1 VSRASID
8 RTRVEPWLDQAA
20 EAAASLADGDQGAAD
35 RLRSALQGLA
45 LVDGLPAEFA
55 RDVMRI
61 ARSMLEASADGAT
74 PEHWAEQYA
83 IVQSSIAGLLG
94 AADEVHSGAAA
105 AAAPAPRAADERR
118 AAPAAVAASTRSM
131 PVPNDPLVGD
141 FVNECE
147 EHLQTAEEALLELET
162 DATST
167 EHLGAIFRCFHTI
180 KGGAGLLGLDAV
192 AELAHAAEFLLD
204 RARSGA
210 IAIQGES
217 AEACYGVLDTFRSLL
232 SAVGSGVAAVPVP
245 AVFDDQLRELARLTA
260 GGHAP
265 GASASRAPA
274 AAANHDDDSAAGSE
288 ASDHVSAGEART
300 GEAPR
305 AAADSNDASERKRDG
320 AKPSVKVDTDRLDKM
335 IDLVG
340 ELVIT
345 NAIVG
350 QEVARDIPTHDPRQR
365 VLAQLAKVT
374 NELQSVSMSMRMVPL
389 KGTFQKA
396 TRIVRDV
403 AAKCGKQVRLVTRG
417 EETELDRNV
426 VERLS
431 DPLIHMLRNAVDHG
445 VESAERRRAA
455 GKPPVGTIEL
465 AAEHRAGNV
474 VIELSDDGGGIPREK
489 ILAKAVAQGI
499 VAADA
504 AASLPDVEVWNLIFH
519 PGLSTA
525 EKLTD
530 VSGRGV
536 GMDVVRKNIEA
547 LRGTVAI
554 DSTPGRG
561 SRFTIRLPLTLAII
575 DGMVIEVAGRALIVP
590 MQSIDGFVSPSADK
604 LKSVKG
610 EGEVAILRGEPVP
623 VHRIGRLLGDGLEP
637 EGTEQLLALVWA
649 RGRKVALRIDRI
661 RGQQQVVVKS
671 LSNTLCRAPFVS
683 GAAILGDGSV
693 GLVVDV
699 DTLVAA
705 CTGSHRLNLVAS

>member
-1 VSRASID
+1 VSHASID

-20 EAAASLADGDQGAAD
+20 DAAAALAGGDRDAAD

-45 LVDGLPAEFA
+45 LVDGLPADFA

-61 ARSMLEASADGAT
+61 ARSMLEASADGAA
-74 PEHWAEQYA
+74 PEQWSEQYA
-83 IVQSSIAGLLG
+83 IVQSSIAALLG
-94 AADEVHSGAAA
+94 AEDDAARE
-105 AAAPAPRAADERR
+105 AAPAPASAPRAASDTR
-118 AAPAAVAASTRSM
+118 PAVAAVSTRSM

-162 DATST
+162 DVTST

-217 AEACYGVLDTFRSLL
+217 AQACYGVLDTFRSLL
-232 SAVGSGVAAVPVP
+232 TAVGSGVAAVPVP
-245 AVFDDQLRELARLTA
+245 AIFDDQLRELARLTA
-260 GGHAP
+260 GG
-265 GASASRAPA
+265 GASAAASRAPA
-274 AAANHDDDSAAGSE
+274 SAAAHDEAGHPENVVGDHAPSSE
-288 ASDHVSAGEART
+288 G
-300 GEAPR
+300 PR
-305 AAADSNDASERKRDG
+305 AAAEASEGSERKRDG

-365 VLAQLAKVT
+365 ILAQLAKVT
-374 NELQSVSMSMRMVPL
+374 NELQSVSMSMRMVPV

-445 VESAERRRAA
+445 VESAERRSAA
-455 GKPPVGTIEL
+455 GKPAVGTIEL
-465 AAEHRAGNV
+465 CAEHRAGNV

-504 AASLPDVEVWNLIFH
+504 AASLPDV
-519 PGLSTA
+519 
-525 EKLTD
+525 
-530 VSGRGV
+530 
-536 GMDVVRKNIEA
+536 
-547 LRGTVAI
+547 
-554 DSTPGRG
+554 
-561 SRFTIRLPLTLAII
+561 
-575 DGMVIEVAGRALIVP
+575 
-590 MQSIDGFVSPSADK
+590 
-604 LKSVKG
+604 
-610 EGEVAILRGEPVP
+610 
-623 VHRIGRLLGDGLEP
+623 
-637 EGTEQLLALVWA
+637 
-649 RGRKVALRIDRI
+649 
-661 RGQQQVVVKS
+661 
-671 LSNTLCRAPFVS
+671 
-683 GAAILGDGSV
+683 
-693 GLVVDV
+693 
-699 DTLVAA
+699 
-705 CTGSHRLNLVAS
+705 

>member
-1 VSRASID
+1 VTPASSID
-8 RTRVEPWLDQAA
+8 RRDVDRWIDKAS
-20 EAAASLADGDQGAAD
+20 AAAAALGSGDVGALNH
-35 RLRSALQGLA
+35 LRAALQGLA
-45 LVDGLPAEFA
+45 LVDGLPSEFA

-61 ARSMLEASADGAT
+61 ARSMLDVGESIDNETAADF
-74 PEHWAEQYA
+74 AEQFT
-83 IVQSSIAGLLG
+83 IVQSSLASLMSTPDEAPAPAP
-94 AADEVHSGAAA
+94 AAN
-105 AAAPAPRAADERR
+105 AAAPVSEPATSAPVRMLA
-118 AAPAAVAASTRSM
+118 
-131 PVPNDPLVGD
+131 VPNDPLVGE

-147 EHLQTAEEALLELET
+147 EHLQAAEEALLELES
-162 DATST
+162 DPSSG
-167 EHLGAIFRCFHTI
+167 EHVNSVFRCFHTI
-180 KGGAGLLGLDAV
+180 KGGASLLGLDAV

-204 RARSGA
+204 RARSGGTT
-210 IAIQGES
+210 IQGPS
-217 AEACYGVLDTFRSLL
+217 AEICFGVLDTFRVLL
-232 SAVGSGVAAVPVP
+232 GGIGSGAASVAVP
-245 AVFDDQLRELARLTA
+245 ANFEGQLRELARLTA
-260 GGHAP
+260 AGHSAP
-265 GASASRAPA
+265 SASKHAAESAHDEHVNAAVSDDGAEASEGSTSAAPA
-274 AAANHDDDSAAGSE
+274 A
-288 ASDHVSAGEART
+288 T
-300 GEAPR
+300 
-305 AAADSNDASERKRDG
+305 AADEEPGSERKREG
-320 AKPSVKVDTDRLDKM
+320 ARASVKVDTDRLDKM

-350 QEVARDIPTHDPRQR
+350 QEVARDMLPHDPRQR
-365 VLAQLAKVT
+365 VLSQLAKVT
-374 NELQSVSMSMRMVPL
+374 NELQSVSLSMRMVPL
-389 KGTFQKA
+389 KATFQKS

-445 VESAERRRAA
+445 IESAERRVKA
-455 GKPPVGTIEL
+455 GKSPQGTIEL
-465 AAEHRAGNV
+465 RAEHRAGSV
-474 VIELSDDGGGIPREK
+474 VIELVDDGGGIPRDK
-489 ILAKAVAQGI
+489 ILAKAVAQG
-499 VAADA
+499 VVSAADA
-504 AASLPDVEVWNLIFH
+504 AGMPDEEVWKLIFH

-547 LRGTVAI
+547 LRGTIAI
-554 DSTPGRG
+554 ASTPGQG

-590 MQSIDGFVSPSADK
+590 MQSIDGFVSPSTDK

-610 EGEVAILRGEPVP
+610 EGEVAMLRGEPIP
-623 VHRIGRLLGDGLEP
+623 VHRVDRLLGDGP
-637 EGTEQLLALVWA
+637 ESTSGEQLLALVWA
-649 RGRKVALRIDRI
+649 RGIKVALRIDRI
-661 RGQQQVVVKS
+661 RGQQQVVIKS

-699 DTLVAA
+699 DTLVQA
-705 CTGSHRLNLVAS
+705 CTGSNRSALGAA